1 VTLPAAA
8 GDDFEL
14 AVDVVLSLHW
24 KPLWQ
29 AGNQVLPLAFHAF
42 KGGSEEAAAAPLL
55 NHVTRKIFSEDATY
69 LRDALTALAID
80 DPDTPPAA
88 RVETGGGRR
97 AAACPPRVRP
107 R

>member
-42 KGGSEEAAAAPLL
+42 KGGGEEAAAALLL
-55 NHVTRKIFSEDATY
+55 NHVPSNIFSKDATY
-69 LRDALTALAID
+69 LRDALTALASTTPI
-80 DPDTPPAA
+80 PPAA
-88 RVETGGGRR
+88 RVANCRSSTIDL
-97 AAACPPRVRP
+97 RP
-107 R
+107 G